1 MQHDALSQCL
11 KENLLVGKKGMREA
25 AKGRYGIVEIW
36 GLTAGSLLQRNNS
49 VSGIVHCSI
58 MTS

>member
-1 MQHDALSQCL
+1 MHHDALSQCL

-36 GLTAGSLLQRNNS
+36 GLTAGSLLQCNNS
-49 VSGIVHCSI
+49 V
-58 MTS
+58 